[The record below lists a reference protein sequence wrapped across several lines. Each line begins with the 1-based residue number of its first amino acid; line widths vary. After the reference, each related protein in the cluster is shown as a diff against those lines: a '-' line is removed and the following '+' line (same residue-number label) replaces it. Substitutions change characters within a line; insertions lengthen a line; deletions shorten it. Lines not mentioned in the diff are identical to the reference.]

1 MISFESNTADPT
13 LLRQAFGCFP
23 SGVTAVC
30 AIIDDEPIGMAASSF
45 TSVSLEPALVSLCF
59 QSSSGTWQ
67 RLREL
72 PRLGI
77 SVLAQGQDE
86 ICMTLA
92 RRIPDRFAGIAW
104 DRTSGGSV
112 FVHGA
117 TAWLECSVYGELPA
131 GDHAV
136 ALLEIHGLRAR
147 PGVAPL
153 VFHGS
158 KFRRLAGVAFGGDVA
173 DFVDHD
179 E

>member
-1 MISFESNTADPT
+1 MIAFESDAADPMA
-13 LLRQAFGCFP
+13 LRQAFGCFP

-30 AIIDDEPIGMAASSF
+30 GIVDDEPIGMAASSF
-45 TSVSLEPALVSLCF
+45 TSVSLEPALVSVCF
-59 QSSSGTWQ
+59 QTSSNTWQ

-72 PRLGI
+72 PRFGI

-86 ICMTLA
+86 ICMDLA
-92 RRIPDRFAGIAW
+92 RKKTDRFGGIAW
-104 DRTSGGSV
+104 DRTAAGSV

-117 TAWLECSVYGELPA
+117 TLWLECSLYSEVPA

-136 ALLEIHGLRAR
+136 AMLEIHGVRAT
-147 PGVAPL
+147 PNAAPL

-158 KFRRLAGVAFGGDVA
+158 KFRRLAGLALGGDIA
-173 DFVDHD
+173 DFVDHG